1 LNPLRLIPSRVQAL
15 DRHLAGILFLEDR
28 LPEYDPATASH
39 GLTIKAMIIEA
50 ETIKHVATVQ
60 YHKTTSVDAAAW
72 YAADASC
79 IDMHAFWNKL
89 IARYH

>member
-1 LNPLRLIPSRVQAL
+1 
-15 DRHLAGILFLEDR
+15 
-28 LPEYDPATASH
+28 
-39 GLTIKAMIIEA
+39 MIIEA

-72 YAADASC
+72 YAADASW
-79 IDMHAFWNKL
+79 IDMHAFWNRL

>member
-1 LNPLRLIPSRVQAL
+1 
-15 DRHLAGILFLEDR
+15 
-28 LPEYDPATASH
+28 
-39 GLTIKAMIIEA
+39 MIIEA

-79 IDMHAFWNKL
+79 IDMHAFWNRL